1 LCGVQEWIVTAQ
13 SLGVPVDPQFSLTR
27 ILADPVVVR
36 EWNIMGLPADD
47 FSTQNGLLATM
58 GRRWPLMIDPQVSLL
73 CFSALMRILV
83 SLHL

>member
-1 LCGVQEWIVTAQ
+1 MQEWIATAQ

-58 GRRWPLMIDPQVSLL
+58 GRRWPLMIDPQV
-73 CFSALMRILV
+73 ILACP
-83 SLHL
+83 STTQRAWGPQCA